1 LRSEVLP
8 PETTELADPST
19 TLRLQVDHL
28 LDEIRDQEYGLAANW
43 ARLGAALFEV
53 RRNQYWDKWGYLSF
67 GSYIRELA
75 DRVRK
80 ERSQLYAY
88 IGTAEKLL
96 PYIAEDMLVAIGIS
110 KAGEL
115 RRFVAQSGRRLPQP
129 LLTMAVDDKTTVK
142 ELRAAVFQELHQEP
156 DPKSRYFDFGGS
168 YYTTDEK
175 AEIDLAIQIAKGTDP
190 VIPHD
195 IPHHLQMKEVVLR
208 WAREFINTW
217 QEP

>member
-1 LRSEVLP
+1 MLAEILP

-19 TLRLQVDHL
+19 TLRQQVDHL

-53 RRNQYWDKWGYLSF
+53 RRNQYWDEWGYLSF

-156 DPKSRYFDFGGS
+156 DPKGTWLDLGGFYALS
-168 YYTTDEK
+168 DEK
-175 AEIDLAIQIAKGTDP
+175 KEIEDAFRLATLDP
-190 VIPHD
+190 LIPHD
-195 IPHHLQMKEVVLR
+195 TPEHLRKKEILLR
-208 WAREFINTW
+208 LSREFIGAYSHLL
-217 QEP
+217 